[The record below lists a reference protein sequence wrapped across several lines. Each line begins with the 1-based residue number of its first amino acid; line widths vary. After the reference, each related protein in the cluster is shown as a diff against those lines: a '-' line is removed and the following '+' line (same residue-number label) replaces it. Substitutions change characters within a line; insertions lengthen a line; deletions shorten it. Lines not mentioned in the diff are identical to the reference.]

1 MIINFDIEYQLLLSD
16 YIEAQQL
23 DTEKN
28 KFSKLNLFILIY
40 IIIFVYFY
48 F

>member
-16 YIEAQQL
+16 HIEAQQL